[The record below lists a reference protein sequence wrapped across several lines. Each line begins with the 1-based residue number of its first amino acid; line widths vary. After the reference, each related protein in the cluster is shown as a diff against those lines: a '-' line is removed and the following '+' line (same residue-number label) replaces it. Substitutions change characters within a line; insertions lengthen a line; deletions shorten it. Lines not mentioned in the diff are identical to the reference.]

1 MLLARVATR
10 MSASFNPILSV
21 SNTDISTAAIGLGR
35 GSDTRQMLPGKM
47 VISSTNGILENNDW
61 P

>member
-1 MLLARVATR
+1 

-35 GSDTRQMLPGKM
+35 GSDTHQMLPGKM
-47 VISSTNGILENNDW
+47 FISSTNGILENNDW
-61 P
+61 L